1 MKVVIALILAA
12 ACSQAP
18 ASWAG
23 DSRVVFVR
31 DNQIYTASEDGSNL
45 RQLTSDRSPKQMPKW
60 SPDGTEIA
68 FLTDGDMHADPKS
81 LAKIEVITVDGKHVG
96 TAPVLVTMPDGTE
109 VLGMGGVESIGW
121 FDAQHVFAEGGV
133 NPYVEEFRTM
143 DIRTGEM
150 GGVMEGGAYAICPSK
165 GRIAFWA
172 PIFPPDVALQLQVNA
187 EETNRFT
194 FPDSNKLPDIDI
206 PLLWTPGCDNV
217 AFVDPRPPAALVLI
231 GADRGERKAPLPGW
245 GAEMAGLTPVNGG
258 LLLKGAHQAL
268 VYDFHQNT
276 AAEAPQTLLDQLDT
290 ERAAHERVV
299 RELKAESADW
309 WTAK

>member
-1 MKVVIALILAA
+1 MKVVIFLILAA
-12 ACSQAP
+12 ACSQAT
-18 ASWAG
+18 ALLAG

-31 DNQIYTASEDGSNL
+31 DNEIYTASGDGSNL
-45 RQLTSDRSPKQMPKW
+45 HQLTSDRSPKQVPTW

-68 FLTDGDMHADPKS
+68 YLTSGDMHADPKS

-96 TAPVLVTMPDGTE
+96 TAAVLVTMPDGTE
-109 VLGMGGVESIGW
+109 VLGMGGVDSIGW

-133 NPYVEEFRTM
+133 NPYADEFRT
-143 DIRTGEM
+143 IEIKTGEM
-150 GGVMEGGAYAICPSK
+150 GGFTGVGYATCPSK

-194 FPDSNKLPDIDI
+194 FPDSDKLPDIHV

-231 GADRGERKAPLPGW
+231 GADHGERRVSLPGW
-245 GAEMAGLTPVNGG
+245 GAEVAELTPVNGG
-258 LLLKGAHQAL
+258 LLLRGAHQAL
-268 VYDFHQNT
+268 VYDFQQNT
-276 AAEAPQTLLDQLDT
+276 VAEAPQALLAQLDS
-290 ERAAHERVV
+290 ERAARERVV
-299 RELKAESADW
+299 RELKGESPDW
-309 WTAK
+309 RTDK